1 MIPELLIIG
10 NFAYLVST
18 DECGEY
24 TENLGDRTG
33 KKIFRNKVNT
43 QKKTL

>member
-24 TENLGDRTG
+24 TENLGEIELMTEQE
-33 KKIFRNKVNT
+33 KKYFGIK
-43 QKKTL
+43 